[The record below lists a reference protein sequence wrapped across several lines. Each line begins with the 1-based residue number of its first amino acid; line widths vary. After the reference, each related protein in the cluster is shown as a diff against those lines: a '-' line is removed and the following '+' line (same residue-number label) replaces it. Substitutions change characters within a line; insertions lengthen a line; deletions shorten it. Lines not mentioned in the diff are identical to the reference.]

1 VDLIEVA
8 SDEFRD
14 QHEDVGISGHSEPFV
29 EVSVLVPAHNEEG
42 TIEDCLKRAMEVL
55 KSSNTSYEI
64 IVVDDGSTDKTY
76 ACSQDIARWNGGSI
90 RIIRNAS
97 KCGKGAA
104 LIAAAKKARGEI
116 LVVLDA
122 DLEYAPEDVLRVV
135 GPIERGVSDAVFG
148 SRFKGQTDGMSLSH
162 RFGNSVLTGTTN
174 LLYGGQLTDVMT
186 GYKAFRRSALEQLGI
201 GESGFGFE
209 VEVAAKALRASLRIS
224 EVPINYRRRT
234 RGKSKVRWIDGIRC
248 LLDLVKLSRRK
259 LQPT

>member
-1 VDLIEVA
+1 VDLIEIA
-8 SDEFRD
+8 SDEFRNQQD
-14 QHEDVGISGHSEPFV
+14 MGNNGQSEAFV
-29 EVSVLVPAHNEEG
+29 EVSVLIPAHNEEG
-42 TIEDCLKRAMEVL
+42 TIEDCLKRATRVL
-55 KSSNTSYEI
+55 RASKTSYEI

-76 ACSQDIARWNGGSI
+76 ACSQDVASGDGGSI
-90 RIIRNAS
+90 LILRNAS

-104 LIAAAKKARGEI
+104 LMAASNKARGDI

-135 GPIERGVSDAVFG
+135 DPIEQGVSDAVFG

-186 GYKAFRRSALEQLGI
+186 GYKAFRRSALEQLGL
-201 GESGFGFE
+201 GEAGFGFE
-209 VEVAAKALRASLRIS
+209 VEVAAKALRAGLRIS

-234 RGKSKVRWIDGIRC
+234 RGKSKVKWIDGIKC
-248 LLDLVKLSRRK
+248 LIDLVKLARRK
-259 LQPT
+259 PQPT